1 MVLWRH
7 SRPTV
12 WNAADDSLFTGEGF
26 TYWLLL
32 DPQGRAIEAWLKPKT
47 AAQLRQLLTKA
58 K

>member
-32 DPQGRAIEAWLKPKT
+32 DPQVRVIEARLKPKT
-47 AAQLRQLLTKA
+47 AA
-58 K
+58 